1 MADLQLQEGEDVLF
15 EAKPGSWATAG
26 FYFWTLGLYAF
37 WRRATHFAITDQR
50 VIMAKGIVSKSQKTL
65 PLDMVQDATVTT
77 GLGVGGLNV
86 STAGGGQLSQ
96 LRLFPMRGEDARHMS
111 EMIIDLRNKK
121 RSASAPSAAAP
132 AAAPPAASGSSAD
145 RLRELERLRSEG
157 LLNDDEYAA
166 KRAEALKD
174 L

>member
-1 MADLQLQEGEDVLF
+1 M
-15 EAKPGSWATAG
+15 
-26 FYFWTLGLYAF
+26 YFWTLGLYSF

-77 GLGVGGLNV
+77 ALGAGGLNV
-86 STAGGGQLSQ
+86 STAGGQFSQ
-96 LRLFPMRGEDARHMS
+96 LRLFPLRSEDASRMS

-121 RSASAPSAAAP
+121 RSASAPAAAP
-132 AAAPPAASGSSAD
+132 AASPPPAASGSSAD

-157 LLNDDEYAA
+157 LLTDDEYIA
-166 KRAEALKD
+166 KRAQALED

>member
-1 MADLQLQEGEDVLF
+1 MADLRLQEGEEVLF
-15 EAKPGSWATAG
+15 EAKPGSWLTFG
-26 FYFWTLGLYAF
+26 MYFWTLGLYSF
-37 WRRATHFAITDQR
+37 WRRATHFALTDQR
-50 VIMAKGIVSKSQKTL
+50 VIQAKGVVSKSQKTL

-77 GLGVGGLNV
+77 ALGAGGLNV

-96 LRLFPMRGEDARHMS
+96 LRLFPMRSEDASHMS

-121 RSASAPSAAAP
+121 RSASAPAAAP
-132 AAAPPAASGSSAD
+132 TASPPPAASGSSAD

-157 LLNDDEYAA
+157 LLTDDEYAA